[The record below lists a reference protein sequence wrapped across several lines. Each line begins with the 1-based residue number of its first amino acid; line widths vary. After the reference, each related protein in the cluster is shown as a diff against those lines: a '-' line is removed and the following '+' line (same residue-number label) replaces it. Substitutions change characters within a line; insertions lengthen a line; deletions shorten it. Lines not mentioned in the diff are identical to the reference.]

1 MLGIVNCSRAQTR
14 KLTSVSAGDGL
25 RLPSIWEVA
34 TLYYGSSGNAKMFYQ
49 TIKPSEWQK
58 LDIVSSE
65 VAHQVVSL
73 GAVFFY
79 CISMVFLPCKCS
91 YILLCNL
98 ISLKNVKWNLK
109 SDGKTHIFQQDKGP
123 PLISYHWTYIGHDI
137 YGAGNPGLDIV
148 RAKNLHSD

>member
-1 MLGIVNCSRAQTR
+1 MIICFFIPCFIIDWIVILRTDICWVL
-14 KLTSVSAGDGL
+14 LTVLVLKPESWQAYQQVTDRGCPLYERLL
-25 RLPSIWEVA
+25 RYTTEV
-34 TLYYGSSGNAKMFYQ
+34 LVMQKCFYQ

-58 LDIVSSE
+58 LDTVSSE

-109 SDGKTHIFQQDKGP
+109 SDSKTHIFQ
-123 PLISYHWTYIGHDI
+123 
-137 YGAGNPGLDIV
+137 
-148 RAKNLHSD
+148 